1 MILEKGITLDS
12 NWFQNMIQIR
22 FKTIQIESTQDSI
35 LIHISLKD
43 NSCDSKLG
51 SNMIQ
56 NLFQ

>member
-1 MILEKGITLDS
+1 MKITLDS